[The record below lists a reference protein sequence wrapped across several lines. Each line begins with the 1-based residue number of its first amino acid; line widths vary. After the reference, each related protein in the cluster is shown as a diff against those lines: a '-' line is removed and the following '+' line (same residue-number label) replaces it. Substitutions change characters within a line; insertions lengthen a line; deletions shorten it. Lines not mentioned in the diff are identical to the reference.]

1 MSLPLRPEIEALR
14 YSGIAKVALQGLGD
28 PDVIPLWFG
37 EGDLPTPPVIR
48 EAAKAA
54 LDAGHAVYSYA
65 RGRSELRCALKAYL
79 DRLYGIA
86 LDPDR
91 ITVPG
96 SSMLGITIAA
106 QMALGRGDHAL
117 VVSPNW
123 PNIETAF
130 RVAGAEVGFVRQHR
144 DDGRWAL
151 DVDDVA
157 AACSARTRAIFVNS
171 PCNPTGWVMPAE
183 DQARLLELC
192 RERGI
197 LLIADEVYHRNVF
210 EGDAAPSFLTLAA
223 DDDPVIV
230 IGGFS
235 KSWAMTGWRLG
246 WMIAPSRCVE
256 PMAVLSECFN
266 TSATSFVQYGGIA
279 ALTDE
284 GEAIVRDLRARYAA
298 GRDTVMRILGPHP
311 RVELLEPEGAF
322 YAFPRIKGLRSSLAF
337 AEALLREQRVG
348 VAPGYTFG
356 PGNDEHVRLC
366 FAQSPERLEEALHRI
381 VRFLDR

>member
-54 LDAGHAVYSYA
+54 LDAGHTFYSYA
-65 RGRSELRCALKAYL
+65 RGRSELRDALKAYL
-79 DRLYGIA
+79 DRLYGID

-106 QMALGRGDHAL
+106 QMVLGRGDHAL

-123 PNIETAF
+123 PNIERAF
-130 RVAGAEVGFVRQHR
+130 EIAGAEVGFVRQR
-144 DDGRWAL
+144 PEGGRWGL
-151 DVDDVA
+151 DLGELF
-157 AACSARTRAIFVNS
+157 AACTGRTRAIFVNS
-171 PCNPTGWVMPAE
+171 PCNPTGWVMKAE
-183 DQARLLELC
+183 EQTELLAFC
-192 RERGI
+192 RERNI
-197 LLIADEVYHRNVF
+197 ALIADEVYHRNVF
-210 EGDAAPSFLTLAA
+210 EGDVAPSFLTLAA
-223 DDDPVIV
+223 ADDPVIV

-246 WMIAPSRCVE
+246 WMIAPARYVE
-256 PMAVLSECFN
+256 PMAVLAECFN

-298 GRDTVMRILGPHP
+298 GRDTVMRVLAPRP
-311 RVELLEPEGAF
+311 RVEVLEPEGAF
-322 YAFPRIKGLRSSLAF
+322 YAFPRIRGLRSSLAF

-366 FAQSPERLEEALHRI
+366 FAISPERLEEALHRI